1 MYSHVTFVASRF
13 QALFHQLFLHHP
25 SIRMYR
31 SQENTKNASCDI
43 EGCPRMVE
51 VDVFFVDGKI
61 AADRA
66 AMLIVNVKR
75 INSKIPIVVLAEDES
90 NKTRVLEYG
99 ADDFATKP
107 VSADT

>member
-1 MYSHVTFVASRF
+1 
-13 QALFHQLFLHHP
+13 
-25 SIRMYR
+25 
-31 SQENTKNASCDI
+31 
-43 EGCPRMVE
+43 MVE
-51 VDVFFVDGKI
+51 VDVIFVDDKV

-75 INSKIPIVVLAEDES
+75 NSKIPIVVLAEDES

-107 VSADT
+107 VSADTVVAKVNNVLFKKDKLRSNLS

>member
-1 MYSHVTFVASRF
+1 
-13 QALFHQLFLHHP
+13 
-25 SIRMYR
+25 
-31 SQENTKNASCDI
+31 
-43 EGCPRMVE
+43 
-51 VDVFFVDGKI
+51 VDVIFIDGKI

-107 VSADT
+107 VSADTVVAKVNNVLFKKNKLQTNLS

>member
-1 MYSHVTFVASRF
+1 
-13 QALFHQLFLHHP
+13 
-25 SIRMYR
+25 
-31 SQENTKNASCDI
+31 
-43 EGCPRMVE
+43 MVE

-107 VSADT
+107 VSADTVVAKVNNVLFKKNKLQTNLS